1 MVLSKEVR
9 RAKLRELA
17 NIEGYETIEEL
28 LEEAAC
34 DAVSPAICTHE
45 DCDYTAQMEPDQE
58 HGWCD
63 ECRANTVASALVLAG
78 LI

>member
-1 MVLSKEVR
+1 MVLSEEAR

-17 NIEGYETIEEL
+17 NIEGYETVEEM
-28 LEEAAC
+28 LEEAVC

-45 DCDYTAQMEPDQE
+45 DCDYTAEMEPDQDQ
-58 HGWCD
+58 GWCD
-63 ECRANTVASALVLAG
+63 ECRKNTVASALVLAE